1 MNELIQERLNN
12 YFKKDLNNPFNL
24 VMVSIVNNPDN
35 FIIELYEKVLNE
47 PNKFLF
53 ADIFSMYYLAIRNI
67 YDLPCL
73 YDVKYREKSPTTLS
87 VYGESISIL
96 GSVSLMIE
104 STNELLKIMS
114 SNFPNSFDI
123 LPEIVISLN
132 KINYNPFEKNNMEKI
147 KTNLMIEYKSIL
159 NKLS

>member
-12 YFKKDLNNPFNL
+12 YFKKDINNPFNL
-24 VMVSIVNNPDN
+24 VMASIVNNLDN
-35 FIIELYEKVLNE
+35 YIIELYKFVLNE

-53 ADIFSMYYLAIRNI
+53 ADIFSMYYLAMRNI

-73 YDVKYREKSPTTLS
+73 DNIKYRQKIPTS
-87 VYGESISIL
+87 INIYGESIGIL

-104 STNELLKIMS
+104 TTNELLKIMS
-114 SNFPNSFDI
+114 AYFPNSIHI
-123 LPEIVISLN
+123 LPEIIISLN
-132 KINYNPFEKNNMEKI
+132 NLNINPFEKNNMENIKI
-147 KTNLMIEYKSIL
+147 QLFSEYKSIL